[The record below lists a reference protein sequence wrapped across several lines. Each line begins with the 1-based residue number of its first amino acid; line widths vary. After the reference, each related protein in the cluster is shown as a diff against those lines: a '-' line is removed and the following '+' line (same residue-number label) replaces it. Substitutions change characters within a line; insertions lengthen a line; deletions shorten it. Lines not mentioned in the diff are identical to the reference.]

1 MIKLAVSRI
10 SFDFDGVMSTKK
22 GQALAQSLIDK
33 GETVFIITARDR
45 SQSKDV
51 YRIADILGIDRTRV
65 IFTFHRD
72 KWPFMDQHAIE
83 THYDNNSEQIKKINE
98 NTKTKGILFTNN

>member
-1 MIKLAVSRI
+1 MLQLAGLKI

-22 GQALAQSLIDK
+22 GQELAQSFIDK

-51 YRIADILGIDRTRV
+51 YRAADRLGIDRTRV
-65 IFTFHRD
+65 VFTFHRD
-72 KWPFMDQHAIE
+72 KWPFMDKYAID
-83 THYDNNSEQIKKINE
+83 THYDNNPEQVKKINE